1 MKGEVFNGATEIS
14 KVDFFAV
21 FQTFW
26 DKVFKSHRIAVNSF
40 KKTGLIPLNPLI
52 VLEKMKEYKDLLK
65 QLRTS
70 TPPPRQSSPILP
82 SSLGFATPP
91 SHTPLQADDWT
102 NWPTP
107 LTLHTRNKGVNHIK
121 ERIIAAINGTPI
133 TPTVVRVQD
142 KVEMASQRSMLSGAL
157 AKQRVYD
164 LGLAESIR
172 QKRKEGGGKVVQKYG
187 EIYTYQAR
195 RDIEADKEDEQRI
208 VNMRN
213 QRLSKPW
220 RAKYG
225 RIMLNFCRDW
235 SKVTLRVTGAN
246 L

>member
-1 MKGEVFNGATEIS
+1 MKGEVFNSATEIS

-52 VLEKMKEYKDLLK
+52 VLEKMKENKDLLK

-70 TPPPRQSSPILP
+70 TPPPRQSSPIL
-82 SSLGFATPP
+82 SSSPGFATLP

-107 LTLHTRNKGVNHIK
+107 LTLRTRNKGVNYIK
-121 ERIIAAINGTPI
+121 ERTIAAINGTPI

-195 RDIEADKEDEQRI
+195 RDIEADEEDEQRV

-213 QRLSKPW
+213 Q
-220 RAKYG
+220 
-225 RIMLNFCRDW
+225 
-235 SKVTLRVTGAN
+235 
-246 L
+246 

>member
-14 KVDFFAV
+14 KVDFFVV

-26 DKVFKSHRIAVNSF
+26 DKVFKSRQIAVNSF

-102 NWPTP
+102 NWPTS

-133 TPTVVRVQD
+133 TPTVVRV
-142 KVEMASQRSMLSGAL
+142 
-157 AKQRVYD
+157 
-164 LGLAESIR
+164 
-172 QKRKEGGGKVVQKYG
+172 
-187 EIYTYQAR
+187 
-195 RDIEADKEDEQRI
+195 
-208 VNMRN
+208 
-213 QRLSKPW
+213 
-220 RAKYG
+220 
-225 RIMLNFCRDW
+225 
-235 SKVTLRVTGAN
+235 
-246 L
+246 